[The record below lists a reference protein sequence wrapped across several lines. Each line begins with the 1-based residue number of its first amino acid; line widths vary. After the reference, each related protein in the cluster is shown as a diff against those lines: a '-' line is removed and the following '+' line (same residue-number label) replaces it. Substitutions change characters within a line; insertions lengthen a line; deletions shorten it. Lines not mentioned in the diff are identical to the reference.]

1 MAEPAGWLTHDHDD
15 LKTIELCVYARSLA
29 QDRRVL
35 EYCDRHGIL
44 IQTEVP
50 TWGPDTSRAWE
61 ISQQRKSCRTAS
73 NNSGEMIARGPQSSL
88 HFFLGTL

>member
-15 LKTIELCVYARSLA
+15 LKQLNCVFTRVHWQ
-29 QDRRVL
+29 QDRRLL

-50 TWGPDTSRAWE
+50 TWGPDTFHGMGNAPAAE
-61 ISQQRKSCRTAS
+61 IMQ
-73 NNSGEMIARGPQSSL
+73 NGI
-88 HFFLGTL
+88 